1 MTTSSASLLQDQ
13 NNLQPVETLPPLKV
27 DPGLVSDPGLKPV
40 AEKLAMGQRLD
51 MGDGLALMTTT
62 DILGLG
68 HMADK
73 ARRHKNQNLAYYV
86 VNHHLNYSNVCVN
99 GCAFCAFQRKEGQPG
114 GYLLTPEEAAA
125 KVEQPREMRV
135 DEIHVV
141 GSCHPSMPMEYYE
154 DLLRAIGRAR
164 PEASLKAFTP
174 VEIAHMAKLSGLEP
188 GEVLDRLKAAGLV
201 LMPGGGAEVFAP
213 RVRKKLCPKKIPG
226 EKWLKIAGM
235 AHMRGIPTNAT
246 MLYGHIE
253 TPEERVEHLMAL
265 RDQQDQSGGFNS
277 FIPLAFHSDNTGLA
291 GLGRTT
297 GLDDLRVI
305 ASSRLILDNFP
316 HIKAYW
322 IMLSTKLAQ
331 VALNFGADDLDGTIV
346 EERISHMAG
355 ATTAQGLTESQL
367 AGMIKASGFVPARRD
382 SFYNIISDK

>member
-1 MTTSSASLLQDQ
+1 M
-13 NNLQPVETLPPLKV
+13 K
-27 DPGLVSDPGLKPV
+27 LVSDPALKPV
-40 AEKLAMGQRLD
+40 AQKLANGQRLD
-51 MGDGLALMTTT
+51 AGDGLALMKTT
-62 DILGLG
+62 DLIGLG

-73 ARRHKNQNLAYYV
+73 ARRHKNRDLAYYV
-86 VNHHLNYSNVCVN
+86 VNRHLNYSNVCVN

-114 GYLLTPEEAAA
+114 GYLLTPEEAADRVREPA
-125 KVEQPREMRV
+125 EMRV
-135 DEIHVV
+135 DELHVV
-141 GSCHPSMPMEYYE
+141 GSCHPSMPLEYYE
-154 DLLRAIGRAR
+154 ELLSALGQAR

-174 VEIAHMAKLSGLEP
+174 VEIDHMAKMAGLPPED
-188 GEVLDRLKAAGLV
+188 VFDRLKKVGLG

-213 RVRKKLCPKKIPG
+213 RVRQKLCPKKISG
-226 EKWLKIAGM
+226 EAWLEIAGL
-235 AHMRGIPTNAT
+235 AHQNGIPTNAT

-265 RDQQDQSGGFNS
+265 REQQDASGGFNS
-277 FIPLAFHSDNTGLA
+277 FIPLAFHSDNTSLA
-291 GLGRTT
+291 GLSRTT
-297 GLDDLRVI
+297 GLDDLRVV

-331 VALNFGADDLDGTIV
+331 VALNFGADDMDGTIV

-355 ATTAQGLTESQL
+355 ATTAQGLTETQL

-382 SFYNIISDK
+382 SYYNIIDGK